1 MSNEIHSTE
10 NGFEVKESNG
20 NVVITF
26 DGGELLKRLAASVDL
41 KEILA
46 SRIKQ
51 YFVTE

>member
-1 MSNEIHSTE
+1 MNNEIKSTE
-10 NGFEVKESNG
+10 NGFEVTESNG
-20 NVVITF
+20 NVVLSF
-26 DGGELLKRLAASVDL
+26 DGEELLKRLASSVDL